1 MKKTLAIIV
10 FIFASF
16 TSLNSFG
23 QATTSSSNPA
33 FGPGNFILNPG
44 IGFGYSY
51 GYLGSFLPA
60 IGLSGDYG
68 LKVSAG
74 PGTIGVGG
82 VVAFK
87 FGSYDYGYYGYDY
100 SAHYSETII
109 AVRASYH
116 WTPPGV
122 DKLDLYAGIPLG
134 VRLDHYSE
142 YDPIVTGY
150 DVYGNPIYK
159 YENVS
164 GTATYPFLGLYV
176 GASYYF
182 SSRVGVFAE
191 VGYAVSA
198 ITIGLN
204 FKLK

>member
-87 FGSYDYGYYGYDY
+87 FGSYDY

-134 VRLDHYSE
+134 VRDHYSE
-142 YDPIVTGY
+142 YDYDPYYQRYDPI
-150 DVYGNPIYK
+150 
-159 YENVS
+159 S